1 MIDLDQF
8 EERAAIMEY
17 DGGLSRFRAET
28 LAAQAQGRQ
37 RKEVLDEIGKRN
49 SARPSDHGEAVA
61 RHGQDALPRVQP
73 RPEEQK
79 GSLSQRDV
87 QA

>member
-28 LAAQAQGRQ
+28 LAAQSQGFQ
-37 RKEVLDEIGKRN
+37 RREVIDEIGKRN
-49 SARPSDHGEAVA
+49 SARCRNHGAATEWNGA
-61 RHGQDALPRVQP
+61 GGLSKVQP
-73 RPEEQK
+73 VSEKQERPVSE
-79 GSLSQRDV
+79 RHV